1 MMQKYS
7 DPIMRM
13 FGCWSG
19 RGEEGNL
26 FLVLRNVNHEK
37 MTDSRLRINRDVET
51 EKAVQS
57 QVWSWSIKI

>member
-1 MMQKYS
+1 
-7 DPIMRM
+7 M

-26 FLVLRNVNHEK
+26 FLVLRNVNHGK